1 MLDKYTANLALRE
14 PNYELSDPANL
25 PLDASLF
32 VPAHRLERAVTA
44 TSVLI
49 APHGE
54 LHLLPWASMPFEGAR
69 LFERAA
75 VGQIPE
81 HDVRDRPRRRAI
93 ARPTSGACR
102 RRDVRRVS
110 DLGDLPFADREIR
123 AVASIYKRRLVA
135 LPLVNEEATELAVR
149 TLAAREDAD
158 AAILHLAC
166 HGTFSV
172 ADPLDC
178 GLLFADGKIDAA
190 EWAQMRLH
198 YDEVVL
204 SACSTGWRPV
214 TAGKISSTEMTCW
227 DCRAHC
233 SRQEPAPLS

>member
-1 MLDKYTANLALRE
+1 
-14 PNYELSDPANL
+14 
-25 PLDASLF
+25 
-32 VPAHRLERAVTA
+32 
-44 TSVLI
+44 
-49 APHGE
+49 
-54 LHLLPWASMPFEGAR
+54 MPFEGAR

-75 VGQIPE
+75 VGQIPNMTC
-81 HDVRDRPRRRAI
+81 AI
-93 ARPTSGACR
+93 ALDAEPSPAP
-102 RRDVRRVS
+102 RVALAGVATYAGLS

-135 LPLVNEEATELAVR
+135 PPLVNEEATELAVR

-214 TAGKISSTEMTCW
+214 TAGKIKLHGDDVLGLPGALLEAGARSIVVSIPKADDRGTAAFMIAYHRN
-227 DCRAHC
+227 RAAGASPLTAFC
-233 SRQEPAPLS
+233 TTQRDMLASGFEPHTWSGLVCYGVR